1 MESTSNMGH
10 SDEVRNILFLCYGNV
25 YRSQWAEGFFNYFNT
40 NPRYKAISAGR
51 MTSVLTQDSIDL
63 MSERGIDISDNFSKQ
78 VTPEMIQRAYKIY
91 DFTDYDFPLLPEEKL
106 TRIVV
111 KDPISEDIETKRKI
125 EDEIGEKVMEI
136 LEDLGQ

>member
-1 MESTSNMGH
+1 
-10 SDEVRNILFLCYGNV
+10 
-25 YRSQWAEGFFNYFNT
+25 
-40 NPRYKAISAGR
+40 